1 MSYRSRLSARPGWSR
16 RWELRNISRAWIFA
30 QLSNLVSQFAGS
42 FALKVKFG
50 FETAQTKSQK
60 ISRAGILA
68 HVLSNPVSQ
77 FAEAL
82 RALKVNCDFQMT
94 QTESKIIGI
103 TSALEK
109 EGKSTIA
116 ANFALL
122 LSRAGRRTLLVDADF
137 HTRALSRA
145 LAPDA
150 AKGFCEVVLGRATL
164 DEALRRYA
172 DSGLHFLPG
181 VSQSQPFETS
191 EFIGSAES
199 REFLEK
205 LRQQYDCIILDLPPL
220 APVVDVRAGGAIVD
234 GFILVVH
241 WGKTAIPTVQRALAS
256 APAVKYKL
264 LGAVLN
270 RVDLRTMR
278 SYGRSQHES
287 EFYGSRSSVF

>member
-1 MSYRSRLSARPGWSR
+1 VLSKSVSRFAES
-16 RWELRNISRAWIFA
+16 LRALKANWDFRMKSTPSQNISRAG
-30 QLSNLVSQFAGS
+30 L
-42 FALKVKFG
+42 
-50 FETAQTKSQK
+50 
-60 ISRAGILA
+60 LA

-77 FAEAL
+77 FAESL

-94 QTESKIIGI
+94 QTESKIVGF

-137 HTRALSRA
+137 HTNALSRA

-150 AKGFCEVVLGRATL
+150 TRGFGEVVLGRATL
-164 DEALRRYA
+164 DEALRLFS
-172 DSGLHFLPG
+172 DSSLHFLPG
-181 VSQSQPFETS
+181 VAQPQPFEAS
-191 EFIGSAES
+191 EFLGSGAS

-205 LRQQYDCIILDLPPL
+205 LRQQYDYIVLDLPPL

-234 GFILVVH
+234 GFVLVVQ
-241 WGKTAIPTVQRALAS
+241 WGKTPIPTVQRALAS
-256 APAVKYKL
+256 AQAVQFKL

-270 RVDLRTMR
+270 NVDLRTMR
-278 SYGRSQHES
+278 KYGRGQQES
-287 EFYGSRSSVF
+287 EFYGSRPSFV